1 MEVYVLDSLLRR
13 IQVFDRFES
22 LIWTERF
29 SDVGDFELD
38 LMSTFEN
45 RNAFII
51 DTRIAINES
60 YRVMT
65 VDTVEDAT
73 DSEGKDILK
82 IKGHSLEAILD
93 DRVATDSTADL
104 TPWYL
109 VGTPGDIA
117 RTMFNDICVLGTVN
131 ARDVIPFM
139 MPGDIIFPTDTIPE
153 STTEIEWSQSPDS
166 LKNAIKAICDL
177 YDLGFRLVRYF
188 DTSQLYFNIY
198 SGSDRTSRQTTF
210 SPVIFAANLDNLQ
223 NTTEYSTVEGAKNV
237 AYVFSEAGFQIV
249 YGENVDPDVDG
260 FERHI
265 LGVNASDITLDNP
278 DPVGALIQ
286 RGTEELNK
294 SRGLR
299 LFDGEIN
306 QYNEYTYG
314 VDYNLG
320 DLVELRNKDGI
331 ITYQRV
337 TEQIFVS
344 DGEGERSYPTL
355 SIDVFAGTDNWLSW
369 NNKNTAWIDYDLS
382 TDAWAD
388 M

>member
-13 IQVFDRFES
+13 IQVFDKFES

-29 SDVGDFELD
+29 SEIGDFELD
-38 LMSTFEN
+38 LKSTLEN
-45 RNAFII
+45 RSAFTN

-65 VDTVEDAT
+65 VESVEDST
-73 DSEGKDILK
+73 DSEGKSILK
-82 IKGHSLEAILD
+82 VKGKSLEAILD
-93 DRVATDSTADL
+93 DRVATDSTVDL
-104 TPWYL
+104 TPWEL
-109 VGTPGDIA
+109 MGTPGDIA

-131 ARDVIPFM
+131 PRDVIPFIAA
-139 MPGDIIFPTDTIPE
+139 GTIFPPNTIPE
-153 STTEIEWSQSPDS
+153 SSTEIVWSQSPDS

-177 YDLGFRLVRYF
+177 YDLGFRLIRNF
-188 DTSQLYFNIY
+188 DTSQLYFDIY
-198 SGSDRTSRQTTF
+198 SGDDRTSRQTLL

-223 NTTEYSTVEGAKNV
+223 NTTEYKSTEGSKNV

-249 YGENVDPDVDG
+249 YGDNVDPNVDG
-260 FERHI
+260 FERRV
-265 LGVNASDITLDNP
+265 LGVNASDITVDNP

-286 RGTEELNK
+286 RGTEELAKN
-294 SRGLR
+294 RGLQ

-306 QYNEYTYG
+306 QYSEYTYG

-320 DLVELRNKDGI
+320 DIVEMRNKDGI
-331 ITYQRV
+331 ITYQRI

-344 DGEGERSYPTL
+344 DQEGERSYPTL
-355 SIDVFAGTDNWLSW
+355 AIDLFAGTDTWLSW
-369 NNKNTAWIDYDLS
+369 NNKNTAWNDYDLS
-382 TDAWAD
+382 MDAWAD

>member
-13 IQVFDRFES
+13 IQVFDKFES

-29 SDVGDFELD
+29 SEIGDFELD
-38 LMSTFEN
+38 LKSTLEN
-45 RNAFII
+45 RSAFTT

-65 VDTVEDAT
+65 VESVEDST
-73 DSEGKDILK
+73 DSEGKSILK
-82 IKGHSLEAILD
+82 VKGKSLEAILD
-93 DRVATDSTADL
+93 DRVATDSTVDL
-104 TPWYL
+104 TPWEL
-109 VGTPGDIA
+109 MGTPGDIA

-131 ARDVIPFM
+131 PRDVIPFIAA
-139 MPGDIIFPTDTIPE
+139 GTIFPPNTIPE
-153 STTEIEWSQSPDS
+153 SSTEIVWSQSPDS

-177 YDLGFRLVRYF
+177 YDLGFRLIRNF
-188 DTSQLYFNIY
+188 DTSQLYFDIY
-198 SGSDRTSRQTTF
+198 SGDDRTSRQTLL

-223 NTTEYSTVEGAKNV
+223 NTTEYKSTEGSKNV

-249 YGENVDPDVDG
+249 YGDNVDPNVDG
-260 FERHI
+260 FERRV
-265 LGVNASDITLDNP
+265 LGVNASDITVDNP

-286 RGTEELNK
+286 RGTEELAKN
-294 SRGLR
+294 RGLQ

-306 QYNEYTYG
+306 QYSEYTYG

-320 DLVELRNKDGI
+320 DIVEMRNKDGI
-331 ITYQRV
+331 ITYQRI

-344 DGEGERSYPTL
+344 DQEGERSYPTL
-355 SIDVFAGTDNWLSW
+355 AIDLFAGTDTWLSW
-369 NNKNTAWIDYDLS
+369 NNKNTAWNDYDLS
-382 TDAWAD
+382 MDAWAD

>member
-82 IKGHSLEAILD
+82 VKGHSLEAILD

-153 STTEIEWSQSPDS
+153 STTE
-166 LKNAIKAICDL
+166 
-177 YDLGFRLVRYF
+177 
-188 DTSQLYFNIY
+188 
-198 SGSDRTSRQTTF
+198 
-210 SPVIFAANLDNLQ
+210 
-223 NTTEYSTVEGAKNV
+223 
-237 AYVFSEAGFQIV
+237 
-249 YGENVDPDVDG
+249 
-260 FERHI
+260 
-265 LGVNASDITLDNP
+265 
-278 DPVGALIQ
+278 
-286 RGTEELNK
+286 
-294 SRGLR
+294 
-299 LFDGEIN
+299 
-306 QYNEYTYG
+306 
-314 VDYNLG
+314 
-320 DLVELRNKDGI
+320 
-331 ITYQRV
+331 
-337 TEQIFVS
+337 
-344 DGEGERSYPTL
+344 
-355 SIDVFAGTDNWLSW
+355 
-369 NNKNTAWIDYDLS
+369 
-382 TDAWAD
+382 
-388 M
+388 